1 VGTVADELYGLP
13 REEFVAARDAR
24 AREARAAGRDR
35 EAVEIGRLR
44 KPTMAAWLANLLSR
58 EQPGEVRGLV
68 RLGESL
74 RKAHRE
80 VAGAALR
87 QLSQQRHEL
96 VHALVTQAR
105 GLGRREGHRV
115 SDAVGEELREII
127 TAALTD
133 PDAARTLAAGRLTS
147 VHDVHPEADRS
158 WPAAEAQAAPG
169 KPAAGKPAAAKPQA
183 GRARKAA
190 QEEEARAE
198 RRRAEQQE
206 RQRRERE
213 LARADAEAAETARA
227 DAQRVLEDATGR
239 AAAADRAVRELRERL
254 AEAEN
259 AVTEGR
265 RQVRSAQ
272 RGYASA
278 ERRARAAERRMRD
291 LETGAG

>member
-1 VGTVADELYGLP
+1 MDVGTVADELYGLP

-35 EAVEIGRLR
+35 AAEEIGRLR

-58 EQPGEVRGLV
+58 EQPGEVQGLV

-96 VHALVTQAR
+96 VHALVTQTR

-133 PDAARTLAAGRLTS
+133 LDAARASSRSRRCRSRCSARRRSAMASSSWAAFRAL
-147 VHDVHPEADRS
+147 
-158 WPAAEAQAAPG
+158 PACG
-169 KPAAGKPAAAKPQA
+169 FPAAGFTAAGFPAAGFPAA
-183 GRARKAA
+183 GFTGVAGASAA
-190 QEEEARAE
+190 GQ
-198 RRRAEQQE
+198 
-206 RQRRERE
+206 
-213 LARADAEAAETARA
+213 D
-227 DAQRVLEDATGR
+227 
-239 AAAADRAVRELRERL
+239 
-254 AEAEN
+254 
-259 AVTEGR
+259 
-265 RQVRSAQ
+265 RSASGCTSWTEV
-272 RGYASA
+272 RLTRTPPAHDSGH
-278 ERRARAAERRMRD
+278 RR
-291 LETGAG
+291 